1 MIRKRLNVALC
12 FLIACWPIACGSEDS
27 ETPAAAQTATA
38 LNETAVAQSDATVP
52 DDPTP
57 VPAAQEEATAETTAA
72 EGEEPVLDE
81 SDLVPGGSVEIKEYS
96 VAFIG
101 SGSLG
106 KGTLRV
112 GGAAHPFRIGGLGI
126 GGIGIASINARGN
139 VYNLHNLGDFPGAF
153 GKARVGATAAD
164 KGKGKLWLKNT
175 NGVVLELWSDM
186 EGLALTLGVDGI
198 VVQWEAD
205 YQSGLQGVKDGSQN
219 AWEGTKKGTRR
230 AIDAV
235 KKPFE

>member
-1 MIRKRLNVALC
+1 MMKNRQSFAFS
-12 FLIACWPIACGSEDS
+12 FLITFWLIACGSGDT
-27 ETPAAAQTATA
+27 ETPAAAQSASA
-38 LNETAVAQSDATVP
+38 PNEAAAVQSDPAAADEATP
-52 DDPTP
+52 A
-57 VPAAQEEATAETTAA
+57 PAAQDEAAEETTAA
-72 EGEEPVLDE
+72 EGEEPDLDE
-81 SDLVPGGSVEIKEYS
+81 SDLTHGGSIEIKEYS

-101 SGSLG
+101 SASLG

-112 GGAAHPFRIGGLGI
+112 GGAAHPFRIGGLGL
-126 GGIGIASINARGN
+126 GGIGIASIDARGN
-139 VYNLHNLGDFPGAF
+139 VYNLHDLGDFPGAF

-175 NGVVLELWSDM
+175 KGVVIELWSEM

-205 YQSGLQGVKDGSQN
+205 YQSGLQDVQDGTQK
-219 AWEGTKKGTRR
+219 AWDDTKTGTRK
-230 AIDAV
+230 AIDAM